1 MVDAAPWY
9 VKPWRNSSLGR
20 RARWAIFGYLFA
32 GVGYLILAITTD
44 RTGFRV
50 GWAVAGLVFAY
61 LGLTL
66 LATLLRQ
73 RRSGS
78 T

>member
-1 MVDAAPWY
+1 MVDAVPWFAR
-9 VKPWRNSSLGR
+9 PWRNSSFGK
-20 RARWAIFGYLFA
+20 RAKWATFGYLFSGA
-32 GVGYLILAITTD
+32 GYLILAITTD
-44 RTGFRV
+44 RTGARV
-50 GWAVAGLVFAY
+50 GWAVAGLVFTY

-73 RRSGS
+73 RTSRS